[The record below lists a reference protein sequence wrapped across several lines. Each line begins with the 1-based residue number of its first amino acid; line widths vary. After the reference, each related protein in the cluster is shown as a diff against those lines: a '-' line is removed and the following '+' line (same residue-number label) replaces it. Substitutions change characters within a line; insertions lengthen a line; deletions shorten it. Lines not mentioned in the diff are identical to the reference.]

1 MTNSNVL
8 PMRSP
13 GATGAQQTAKLDEL
27 STEKRERWIEQLFAR
42 LLAMYGAD
50 FSKLWASVDPE
61 SVKAAW
67 AEDLGPFAGPQI
79 AWALQQLKANPNGAF
94 DRPPSLPKF
103 RSLCQQ
109 APRPEAKAL
118 PAPRVAPEVAKTRAA
133 QLEAGVSKI
142 VGMAGRD
149 HKKWARDILA
159 DPKSFPAVSVRMAR
173 EALAVEA
180 A

>member
-1 MTNSNVL
+1 
-8 PMRSP
+8 
-13 GATGAQQTAKLDEL
+13 
-27 STEKRERWIEQLFAR
+27 
-42 LLAMYGAD
+42 MYGAD
-50 FSKLWASVDPE
+50 FSKLWSSVDPE

-67 AEDLGPFAGPQI
+67 AEDLGPFAGQQI
-79 AWALQQLKANPNGAF
+79 AWAIQQIKANPNGAF

-109 APRPEAKAL
+109 APRPEANAL
-118 PAPRVAPEVAKTRAA
+118 PAPRVAPEVAKSRAA
-133 QLEAGVSKI
+133 QIESEVSKI

-159 DPKSFPAVSVRMAR
+159 APKNYPAVSVRMAR
-173 EALAVEA
+173 EALGKDA